1 MNIIQLQSSS
11 LSSSIQLRRRQQLP
25 SSSVVRR
32 RHRSISTSTQLS
44 LIIDPLFTSSS
55 GILAAAAAADSTN
68 LFQGA
73 LSIYKQHLLTEPLKT
88 KVLTGVALAI
98 VGDALAQYSSS
109 SRTTTSSK
117 DITTTTTIR
126 AKEDEEPPVT
136 FKYNVKRAI
145 SFATFDGCYRA
156 VQQVTYPPM
165 MKICNGKFSFALL
178 STLLTTLPSFPSSSS
193 IDSTQSST
201 VYLLHIL
208 ASFEQTMVSQLLIIP
223 LIYYPTFYMVTS
235 FVQGLSYIQTISRIK
250 DTFIPLMKRNLL
262 FWIPIQFIT
271 FAFVDEESTNLQIPI
286 LIGCGL
292 VWTII
297 LSITAGAT
305 TTTSTTISN
314 KDEECKKKSV
324 SLIREL

>member
-1 MNIIQLQSSS
+1 MNIIQLPSSS
-11 LSSSIQLRRRQQLP
+11 FTSSIQLRRRQQLP

-32 RHRSISTSTQLS
+32 RHRPNSTSTQLH
-44 LIIDPLFTSSS
+44 IFDPFFSSS
-55 GILAAAAAADSTN
+55 VLAAATAAAADSTN

-117 DITTTTTIR
+117 DITTTTTI
-126 AKEDEEPPVT
+126 AKEEEEPPVT

-178 STLLTTLPSFPSSSS
+178 STLSLLPSFPSSSS

-223 LIYYPTFYMVTS
+223 IIYYPTFYMVTS

-286 LIGCGL
+286 LIVCGL

-297 LSITAGAT
+297 LSITAGAS

>member
-126 AKEDEEPPVT
+126 AKEDEKPPVT

-178 STLLTTLPSFPSSSS
+178 STLSLLPSFPSSSS

-223 LIYYPTFYMVTS
+223 IIYYP
-235 FVQGLSYIQTISRIK
+235 
-250 DTFIPLMKRNLL
+250 N
-262 FWIPIQFIT
+262 
-271 FAFVDEESTNLQIPI
+271 ST
-286 LIGCGL
+286 
-292 VWTII
+292 
-297 LSITAGAT
+297 
-305 TTTSTTISN
+305 
-314 KDEECKKKSV
+314 
-324 SLIREL
+324 